1 MKTIQISIT
10 ITKDVLAYIDDLASV
25 NGRSR
30 SSMINW
36 ILEQEKAQDK
46 AFDEYMEARY
56 GAVQ

>member
-10 ITKDVLAYIDDLASV
+10 ITKDILAYIDDVAAV

-30 SSMINW
+30 SAMINW
-36 ILEQEKAQDK
+36 ILTKEKAQDE
-46 AFDEYMEARY
+46 AINDDMEARY

>member
-10 ITKDVLAYIDDLASV
+10 ITKDILSYIDEIAAV

-30 SSMINW
+30 SAMINW
-36 ILEQEKAQDK
+36 ILTKEKAQDE
-46 AFDEYMEARY
+46 ALDDHMEAIN

>member
-10 ITKDVLAYIDDLASV
+10 ITKDILAYIDELSAL

-30 SSMINW
+30 SAMINW
-36 ILEQEKAQDK
+36 ILTKEKAQDE
-46 AFDEYMEARY
+46 ALDEHMEARY

>member
-1 MKTIQISIT
+1 MRTIQISIT
-10 ITKDVLAYIDDLASV
+10 VTKDNLAYIDELSAL

-36 ILEQEKAQDK
+36 ILSKEKAQDE
-46 AFDEYMEARY
+46 AINDDMEARY